1 MNNSSDEKIMIT
13 FNINPKDF
21 NMMLLVHE
29 YHHVYKYM
37 YIFLFIL
44 DPEVMPF
51 ELLKRPIF
59 HYPPERPGAPD
70 WLIEAEKKV
79 KAADAYVIV
88 SGEYNH
94 SIPPALSN
102 MMDHFGGS
110 SYAYKPSGIV
120 CYSPGDN

>member
-1 MNNSSDEKIMIT
+1 
-13 FNINPKDF
+13 
-21 NMMLLVHE
+21 MLSVHE
-29 YHHVYKYM
+29 YHHAYKYM

-59 HYPPERPGAPD
+59 HYPPERPGAPN

-120 CYSPGDN
+120 CYSPGDNLVAIMSYICPVKNKNHFNCVQL